1 VLPTQ
6 NVINKVNV
14 ALNYSLPYMRRKKL
28 TVSWNVTG
36 LWGTIFEIRILQQ
49 KKTTLSHWLC

>member
-1 VLPTQ
+1 MLPTQ

-36 LWGTIFEIRILQQ
+36 L
-49 KKTTLSHWLC
+49 